1 MRVIQAQNL
10 IAFINIPVNL
20 HYQRKSNTQCHIFL
34 QYRTRP
40 ENIMT
45 MTTKPNSRQVPRLT
59 LMAVK
64 PTIVA
69 TTKMVSSHLIL
80 IRPFSVPKTN
90 HTKSTKQGAFSL
102 DWQNDNL
109 AGGKFYC

>member
-45 MTTKPNSRQVPRLT
+45 MTTKPNQRQT
-59 LMAVK
+59 LLPMLKLKTSSASDTDGSEANYSGDDENGFFTSYSYSTIFGTENK
-64 PTIVA
+64 PHQID
-69 TTKMVSSHLIL
+69 
-80 IRPFSVPKTN
+80 KTRR
-90 HTKSTKQGAFSL
+90 F
-102 DWQNDNL
+102 
-109 AGGKFYC
+109 